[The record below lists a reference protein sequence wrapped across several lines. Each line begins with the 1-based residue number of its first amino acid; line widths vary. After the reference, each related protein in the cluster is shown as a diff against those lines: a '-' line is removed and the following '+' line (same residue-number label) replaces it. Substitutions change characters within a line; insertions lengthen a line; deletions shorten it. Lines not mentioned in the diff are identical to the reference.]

1 MAASE
6 PNPAFWGKR
15 SMVSFVVSPLCVSS
29 ADVLFASASAEIG
42 IEHSSSAKAQHIIF
56 RQAVQRRTEAE
67 ILDQN
72 KKKGDI
78 FASRPRLW
86 DQI

>member
-6 PNPAFWGKR
+6 SNPAFWGKR
-15 SMVSFVVSPLCVSS
+15 SMVSFIFSPFSVS